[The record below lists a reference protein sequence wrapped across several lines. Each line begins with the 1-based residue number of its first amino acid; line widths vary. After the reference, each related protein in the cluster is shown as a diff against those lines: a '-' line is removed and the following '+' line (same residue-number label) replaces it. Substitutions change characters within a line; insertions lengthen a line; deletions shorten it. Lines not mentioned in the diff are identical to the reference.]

1 MATIRNF
8 HLLRK
13 ITLVCLVGGFR
24 FAQVS
29 FDLYGIR
36 EYIAIRIFDR
46 AQHEI
51 ILFLARLLPPD
62 ISFRVK
68 LNSILNKWTRAREKS
83 KKRQVACGKWQVASS
98 ISCVTLTRS
107 GKGSE
112 PTYVHEYTWFRN
124 RKNADVSFSNHI

>member
-24 FAQVS
+24 FAQFS

-36 EYIAIRIFDR
+36 EHIAIRIFDR
-46 AQHEI
+46 AQHKI
-51 ILFLARLLPPD
+51 ILFLDRLLPPD

-68 LNSILNKWTRAREKS
+68 LNSILNKWTRARENL
-83 KKRQVACGKWQVASS
+83 KKGKWHVAS
-98 ISCVTLTRS
+98 
-107 GKGSE
+107 GKWW
-112 PTYVHEYTWFRN
+112 PAVL
-124 RKNADVSFSNHI
+124 VV

>member
-24 FAQVS
+24 FAQFS

-36 EYIAIRIFDR
+36 EHIAITIFDR

-83 KKRQVACGKWQVASS
+83 KKRQVACGMWQVAS
-98 ISCVTLTRS
+98 
-107 GKGSE
+107 GKWW
-112 PTYVHEYTWFRN
+112 PAVL
-124 RKNADVSFSNHI
+124 VV